1 MTVYAACLKDLR
13 SHPKTWLITGV
24 AGFIGS
30 NLLELLL
37 ANGQKVRGLDNFSTG
52 TWENLDEVLQRQT
65 RSARGNFELM
75 EGDIQDWDT
84 CLNACRG
91 VELVLHQAALGSVPR
106 SFKQPL
112 ASHATNVSGFLNMLL
127 AAHEQKVG
135 RFVYASSSSIYGD
148 LQALPKVEQRTGR
161 PLSPYAATKVI
172 NELYADLFSRTFGVE
187 TIGLRYFNVFG
198 PRQNP
203 LGPYAAV
210 IPQWVLSMIRNEPAE
225 IYGDGLTSRDFCY
238 VENTVQANVLAATT
252 HNPLAINA
260 VFNVAL
266 NARITLNEL
275 FELIRG
281 KLLPEYP
288 HLRNY
293 KPVYRPFRAGDIPHS
308 YANINKARRLL
319 CYHPTHTVKMGL
331 DSSLDYYKKCDL
343 VQKRDPVTPGR
354 YDTPRASASYHCYL
368 ESGRQGIQ

>member
-1 MTVYAACLKDLR
+1 MSIYTTRLKELR
-13 SHPKTWLITGV
+13 SQPKTWLITGV

-37 ANGQKVRGLDNFSTG
+37 ANGQKVLGLDNFSTG
-52 TWENLDEVLQRQT
+52 TWNNLDNVLDRQP
-65 RSARGNFELM
+65 RSARDRFDLI
-75 EGDIQDWDT
+75 EGDIQDWET

-91 VELVLHQAALGSVPR
+91 VDLVLHQAALGSVPR
-106 SFKQPL
+106 SFKNPL

-127 AAHEQKVG
+127 AAHEQKVR

-148 LQALPKVEQRTGR
+148 LQLLPKVEHKTGR

-172 NELYADLFSRTFGVE
+172 NEIYADLFSRTFGLE

-210 IPQWVLSMIRNEPAE
+210 IPQWVLNMIRNQPAE

-238 VENTVQANVLAATT
+238 VENTVQANILAATT
-252 HNPLAINA
+252 SNPLAING

-266 NARITLNEL
+266 NARTTLKEL

-281 KLLPEYP
+281 KLLPDYP
-288 HLRNY
+288 HLKNY
-293 KPVYRPFRAGDIPHS
+293 QPVYRPFRAGDISHS
-308 YANINKARRLL
+308 HANIAKAKRLL
-319 CYHPTHTVKMGL
+319 GYHPTHTLKMGL
-331 DSSLDYYKKCDL
+331 DSSLDYYKNCDL
-343 VQKRDPVTPGR
+343 VQERDPVTPDR
-354 YDTPRASASYHCYL
+354 FATTVAPAIYPCHL
-368 ESGRQGIQ
+368 ENGRQGF